1 MASINDQIS
10 LFVKNSKLKKSTKK
24 AKDIKGSTFTSS
36 LQVGDKIEFLV
47 PKKDEEIDI
56 FEESLTIKTRSVKA
70 LFVPVI
76 KNGKAA
82 KFYFGCLYRS
92 CVLFEF
98 EKDKNG
104 NSVKPL
110 SRQTD
115 EHGNTIRRESTDD
128 ISIEFKEN
136 SLDSVIR
143 DYESF
148 EITSMETEESV
159 AHFQEPEDERIYTVV
174 FYGFKATKRKKA

>member
-1 MASINDQIS
+1 MASVNDEIS

-36 LQVGDKIEFLV
+36 LQIGDKIEFFV

-56 FEESLTIKTRSVKA
+56 YEENLTIKTRSVKA
-70 LFVPVI
+70 LFVPVL

-92 CVLFEF
+92 CVLFDF

-104 NSVKPL
+104 NSIKPL

-115 EHGNTIRRESTDD
+115 EHGNTLRRESTDN
-128 ISIEFKEN
+128 ISLEFKEN

-143 DYESF
+143 EYEGF
-148 EITSMETEESV
+148 EVTSMETEESV
-159 AHFQEPEDERIYTVV
+159 AHFQEEDEHIYTVV

>member
-1 MASINDQIS
+1 MSSLNDEIN
-10 LFVKNSKLKKSTKK
+10 LFVKNNKLKKSSKK
-24 AKDIKGSTFTSS
+24 ASDIKGSTFTSS
-36 LQVGDKIEFLV
+36 LNVGDKIEFFV
-47 PKKDEEIDI
+47 PKKGEEIDI
-56 FEESLTIKTRSVKA
+56 FEETLTIKTRSVKA

-92 CVLFEF
+92 CVLFNF

-115 EHGNTIRRESTDD
+115 DNGNTLRRESTDD
-128 ISIEFKEN
+128 ISSEFKEN

-143 DYESF
+143 EYEGF
-148 EITSMETEESV
+148 EVTSMETEESV
-159 AHFQEPEDERIYTVV
+159 AHFQEPEDEHIYTVV